1 MAYVK
6 VSRSSNATAAL
17 RYGEHEKGVIRG
29 GVDCPEDTETAR
41 RLFTADRIMWN
52 KDSGVQAHVIIQ
64 SFDGR
69 ECSPE
74 EANKIGQELAR
85 AVAPGHRAM
94 VYTHQESQGGNTH
107 NHIVICAVN
116 QENGKKLDDHGFLWR
131 ARQQSNELTKER
143 GLSVIHERTAAL
155 RYTQA
160 ERGLIDKG
168 VQPWKDEIREVI
180 DHAKQEC
187 RNVEDFKAYLQR
199 HGIEINERGSRTEKG
214 GKSWTYK
221 HPDGGKV
228 RGAKLGE
235 EYTRSAVTE
244 SLSMEKSHETALEQV
259 EQLQDDSSSTLEKA
273 LQMADKAGEKE
284 QEKFA
289 ALELKDKAKEPDEWR
304 HLSEMAKDDITHD
317 LSTIDDYGIG
327 R

>member
-187 RNVEDFKAYLQR
+187 RDVEGFKLYLQQ
-199 HGIEINERGSRTEKG
+199 HGIEINERGSRSEKD
-214 GKSWTYK
+214 GKSWTYI

-259 EQLQDDSSSTLEKA
+259 EQLQDGSSSTLEKA
-273 LQMADKAGEKE
+273 L
-284 QEKFA
+284 
-289 ALELKDKAKEPDEWR
+289 
-304 HLSEMAKDDITHD
+304 
-317 LSTIDDYGIG
+317 
-327 R
+327 

>member
-6 VSRSSNATAAL
+6 VSRSNNATAAL

-94 VYTHQESQGGNTH
+94 VYTHQESEGGNIH
-107 NHIVICAVN
+107 NHVVVCSVN
-116 QENGKKLDDHGFLWR
+116 HENGKKLDGHGLLYK
-131 ARQQSNELTKER
+131 ARHHSDELCKEHE
-143 GLSVIHERTAAL
+143 LSIIRERKAELRYTMAEKSIVEKGGISWKDNIREVVEAAKNNCRNLEEFKEHLKQNGITIHER
-155 RYTQA
+155 
-160 ERGLIDKG
+160 
-168 VQPWKDEIREVI
+168 
-180 DHAKQEC
+180 
-187 RNVEDFKAYLQR
+187 
-199 HGIEINERGSRTEKG
+199 GSSKEKG
-214 GKSWTYK
+214 GKQWTYYAE
-221 HPDGGKV
+221 HEGKQV
-228 RGAKLGE
+228 RVRAAKLGE
-235 EYTRSAVTE
+235 AYSRDSVSKAVSLEKVSALEKVQE
-244 SLSMEKSHETALEQV
+244 MQQAGKSALDKANQLINGKVQQEQERQRAAELARQKAAEQQRAMEKPLTK
-259 EQLQDDSSSTLEKA
+259 TLEKTPT
-273 LQMADKAGEKE
+273 
-284 QEKFA
+284 F
-289 ALELKDKAKEPDEWR
+289 EL
-304 HLSEMAKDDITHD
+304 
-317 LSTIDDYGIG
+317 G

>member
-187 RNVEDFKAYLQR
+187 RNVEDFKSYLQR
-199 HGIEINERGSRTEKG
+199 HGIEINERGSRTEKDEP
-214 GKSWTYK
+214 S
-221 HPDGGKV
+221 P
-228 RGAKLGE
+228 GAD
-235 EYTRSAVTE
+235 SAHTVP
-244 SLSMEKSHETALEQV
+244 LC
-259 EQLQDDSSSTLEKA
+259 SSTMRRTMYSPRPK
-273 LQMADKAGEKE
+273 
-284 QEKFA
+284 
-289 ALELKDKAKEPDEWR
+289 P
-304 HLSEMAKDDITHD
+304 
-317 LSTIDDYGIG
+317 
-327 R
+327 

>member
-1 MAYVK
+1 
-6 VSRSSNATAAL
+6 
-17 RYGEHEKGVIRG
+17 
-29 GVDCPEDTETAR
+29 
-41 RLFTADRIMWN
+41 
-52 KDSGVQAHVIIQ
+52 
-64 SFDGR
+64 
-69 ECSPE
+69 
-74 EANKIGQELAR
+74 
-85 AVAPGHRAM
+85 
-94 VYTHQESQGGNTH
+94 
-107 NHIVICAVN
+107 
-116 QENGKKLDDHGFLWR
+116 GFLWR

-160 ERGLIDKG
+160 ERGLVDKG

-187 RNVEDFKAYLQR
+187 RNAEDFKAYLQR
-199 HGIEINERGSRTEKG
+199 HGIEINERGSRTERG

-259 EQLQDDSSSTLEKA
+259 EQLQGGSSSTLEKA
-273 LQMADKAGEKE
+273 LKMADEAGEKE
-284 QEKFA
+284 QEKVA
-289 ALELKDKAKEPDEWR
+289 ALQMEERPDVPDDWKW
-304 HLSEMAKDDITHD
+304 LSEADKDDLKND
-317 LSTIDDYGIG
+317 LDHIDDWGLS